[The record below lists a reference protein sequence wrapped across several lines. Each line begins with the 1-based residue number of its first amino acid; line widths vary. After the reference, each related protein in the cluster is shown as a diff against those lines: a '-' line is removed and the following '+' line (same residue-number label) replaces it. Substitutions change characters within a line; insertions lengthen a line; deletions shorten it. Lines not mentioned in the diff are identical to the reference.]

1 MEENRGKM
9 LNAEPTIILSLFGN
23 GIIQGKMIMQNPS
36 NLNSAI
42 FNLYDNHTIHEI
54 AKVK

>member
-23 GIIQGKMIMQNPS
+23 GIIQGKMMMQTQAM
-36 NLNSAI
+36 NSAI
-42 FNLYDNHTIHEI
+42 FKLYDNSTIHETTN
-54 AKVK
+54 VK

>member
-42 FNLYDNHTIHEI
+42 FNLYDNRTIHDM

>member
-1 MEENRGKM
+1 M
-9 LNAEPTIILSLFGN
+9 IFSLFDIH
-23 GIIQGKMIMQNPS
+23 IIPGKMIMQNPS

-42 FNLYDNHTIHEI
+42 FNLYDNRTIHDM